1 MLNDASF
8 LAAMT
13 AFFADLDPASTAA
26 TKAAKF
32 CPIIK
37 DYIKSASIKAGT
49 LQSNGQGNLGAPVSS
64 VNETGGRIE

>member
-1 MLNDASF
+1 MLDDGAF
-8 LAAMT
+8 LTAMT

-49 LQSNGQGNLGAPVSS
+49 LSSTGTGNLGAPVSS
-64 VNETGGRIE
+64 NNINGGEIE

>member
-1 MLNDASF
+1 MLEDGAF
-8 LAAMT
+8 LTAMT

-37 DYIKSASIKAGT
+37 DYIKSASIKIDSIESEG
-49 LQSNGQGNLGAPVSS
+49 NGNLGAPVTSKNKS
-64 VNETGGRIE
+64 GGQIE

>member
-1 MLNDASF
+1 MLDDGSF

-13 AFFADLDPASTAA
+13 AYFADLDPASTAA

-49 LQSNGQGNLGAPVSS
+49 LSSSGTGNLGAPVNS
-64 VNETGGRIE
+64 VNETGGQIE